1 MTLRDLCHPLITA
14 AICLHALAVS
24 AQSADTTSFRPPA
37 IPLVTHNPYFSVWQ
51 MSDELTDDWS
61 KHWTGGVNAMGGIAW
76 IDGKAYRF
84 SGMTPNNI
92 PAMEQIGLRVTPT
105 RSVYRFSA
113 AGIEMSVTFMSPVLP
128 DDLDLLTR
136 PVSYVTF
143 DVRSIDGKPHEAGI
157 YFDVTGEWA
166 VNSPDQKVRW
176 NRYQLDDMDV
186 LSIGTDEQP
195 ILKRKGD
202 GVRID
207 WGYVY
212 LGAPGATDTVIMDGN
227 EARAEFARTGK
238 LPGSDDM
245 RMPRAEHD
253 DWPTM
258 SCMFDLGRIGAD
270 RVSRHVMIAY
280 DEVFAIEY
288 MERKLRPYWKRTGM
302 DVGQLLTTAEKDYES
317 LVKRCE
323 AFDEELMTDLTRVG
337 GAKYASLCGAAYRQC
352 VAGHGYA
359 ADFDGSLMVFSKE
372 NTSNGCIG
380 TVDIAY
386 PASPFWVLLNPE
398 VLKANLTPV
407 LEYARSAR
415 WKWPFAPHDLG
426 TYPLANGQ
434 VYGGGERTE
443 ENQMP
448 VEESGNMI
456 LMVAALAKIE
466 GNADYALE
474 YWPLISRWAEYL
486 REKGMDPEHQLSTDD
501 FTGHLA
507 HNANLSIKA
516 IEALGAYGMLADMI
530 GRKETAAEYRKLAK
544 EMAAKWVEM
553 ADDGDHFRL
562 AFDKPKTWSQK
573 YNLVWDRLLDLDL
586 FPRDIARKEIAFYKT
601 KQNEFGLP
609 LDSRAALT
617 KTDWLIWT
625 AAMAERKSDFEALVG
640 PAYDYFDRT
649 TAHVAL
655 TDLYFTDNLDKA
667 WLHSRPVIGGVFIK
681 MLSDQ
686 AVWKKWAGK

>member
-1 MTLRDLCHPLITA
+1 MTPRELVCLAALIA
-14 AICLHALAVS
+14 CICALPAS
-24 AQSADTTSFRPPA
+24 AQEAVKQFRPPA

-51 MSDELTDDWS
+51 MSERLTDDWS
-61 KHWTGGVNAMGGIAW
+61 KHWTGGVNAFGGLVR
-76 IDGKAYRF
+76 IDGKPYRF
-84 SGMTPNNI
+84 AGLTPTVE
-92 PAMEQIGLRVTPT
+92 AMEQIGLEVTPT
-105 RSVYRFSA
+105 RSIYTFEK
-113 AGIEMSVTFMSPVLP
+113 AGVRMTITFMSPVLA
-128 DDLDLLTR
+128 DDIDLLTR
-136 PVSYVTF
+136 PVSYVTW
-143 DVRSIDGKPHEAGI
+143 DVQSADGKPHDVRV

-166 VNSPDQKVRW
+166 VNSADQHVRW
-176 NRYQLDDMDV
+176 NRYQLEDMDV

-195 ILKRKGD
+195 VLKRRGD

-227 EARAEFARTGK
+227 AARAEFAKSGK

-245 RMPRAEHD
+245 RMPRAEND
-253 DWPTM
+253 AWPTL
-258 SCMFDLGRIGAD
+258 SCMFDLGSVAEKP
-270 RVSRHVMIAY
+270 VSRHILIAY
-280 DEVFAIEY
+280 DEIFAIEY
-288 MERKLRPYWKRTGM
+288 MERKLRPYWRRDGM
-302 DVGQLLTTAEKDYES
+302 DVGQLLTMAEKDYSS
-317 LVKRCE
+317 LLKRCI
-323 AFDEELMTDLTRVG
+323 AFDRELTTDMTKAG
-337 GAKYASLCGAAYRQC
+337 GAKYASICAAAYRQA

-380 TVDIAY
+380 TVDVIY
-386 PASPFWVLLNPE
+386 PTAPLWMLLNPE

-407 LEYARSAR
+407 MEYARSAR

-456 LMVAALAKIE
+456 LMIAALAKIE
-466 GNADYALE
+466 GNADYAAK
-474 YWPLISRWAEYL
+474 YWSLLSRWAEYL
-486 REKGMDPEHQLSTDD
+486 KEKGMDPEHQLSTDD

-507 HNANLSIKA
+507 HNANLSLKA
-516 IEALGAYGMLADMI
+516 IEALGAYGMLCEMV
-530 GRKETAAEYRKLAK
+530 GQKERASEYRKLAK
-544 EMAAKWVEM
+544 EMAAKWVTM

-562 AFDKPKTWSQK
+562 AFDKPGTWSQK
-573 YNLVWDRLLDLDL
+573 YNLVWDRLLGLDL
-586 FPRDIARKEIAFYKT
+586 FPPEVARKEIAFYKT
-601 KQNEFGLP
+601 KQNAFGLP
-609 LDSRAALT
+609 LDSRGSLT

-625 AAMAERKSDFEALVG
+625 ATLAESKSDFEAFVA
-640 PAYDYFDRT
+640 PAYNYFDRT

-681 MLSDQ
+681 MLADPT
-686 AVWKKWAGK
+686 VWRKWAGRSE